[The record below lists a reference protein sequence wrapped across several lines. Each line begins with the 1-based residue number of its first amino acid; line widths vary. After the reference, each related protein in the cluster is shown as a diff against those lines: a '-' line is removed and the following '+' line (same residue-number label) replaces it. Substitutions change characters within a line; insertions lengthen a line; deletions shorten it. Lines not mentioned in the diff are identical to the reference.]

1 MKKPSPGYGRNVPR
15 GPEHRLNQEIRV
27 PEVRIVSS
35 ENEAHNGV
43 FTLDQALAIA
53 KELNVDLI
61 EISGNAVPPVCRLM
75 EYSKYKYEQKK
86 KDKEQK
92 AKQHIV
98 VMKEIRFG
106 PNTDEHDFN
115 FKTRHAEKFLK
126 EGNKIKAYVHFHGR
140 TIVHKDRGEKLL
152 SEFAEAL
159 EAVAKVELGPKME
172 GKRMFLFLA
181 PKTK

>member
-1 MKKPSPGYGRNVPR
+1 
-15 GPEHRLNQEIRV
+15 HRINDFIRV
-27 PEVRIVSS
+27 PEVRIIGH
-35 ENEAHNGV
+35 EEERYNGV
-43 FTLDQALAIA
+43 FPTAQALDMAR
-53 KELNVDLI
+53 ELGVDLI
-61 EISGNAVPPVCRLM
+61 EINGNTTPPITRLM
-75 EYSKYKYEQKK
+75 EYSKFKYESKK
-86 KDKEQK
+86 KEKEQK
-92 AKQHIV
+92 AKQHV
-98 VMKEIRFG
+98 VVLKEIRFG

-152 SEFAEAL
+152 QDFAEAL
-159 EAVAKVELGPKME
+159 EEHAKVESGPKME